1 MDSVMIALL
10 PITTDWCKQDLP
22 HVTLVFSGLVTDHKP
37 TDFNIMA
44 KDVADI
50 ALIAKPFGLSV
61 TGTEKL
67 GPPEEQVS
75 ALMLRPTPE
84 LMALRN
90 SLKQWDMS
98 EFPEYKPHATI
109 GPYPSGDTIPPS
121 QLAFDR
127 LMIAW
132 GDQQLTFSMT

>member
-98 EFPEYKPHATI
+98 DYPSYIPHATI